1 LPISYIY
8 YEIETETS
16 TTQVEDTMEN
26 LMSILTALP
35 LSTMI
40 VMFLVGSLAMALGF
54 DAASRGKK
62 GYLLVSVLFYVAT
75 LPLVIF
81 LIGSD
86 GFAIL
91 GGVLVSAVIGVLLM
105 KAMQL
110 VMIVTGAIRYEDI
123 YSEEAD
129 SKS

>member
-1 LPISYIY
+1 MPISYIY
-8 YEIETETS
+8 YEIEIETG

-26 LMSILTALP
+26 LMSILTTLP

-40 VMFLVGSLAMALGF
+40 AMFLVGSLAMALGF
-54 DAASRGKK
+54 DAASRGKG
-62 GYLLVSVLFYVAT
+62 GYLLVSVLFYFAT

-110 VMIVTGAIRYEDI
+110 VMIFVGAIRYEDI
-123 YSEEAD
+123 YPEEAD
-129 SKS
+129 PKS

>member
-1 LPISYIY
+1 
-8 YEIETETS
+8 
-16 TTQVEDTMEN
+16 MEN